1 MYTIGQVSKMTG
13 LPVSTLRYYDR
24 EGLFPDLE
32 RDAGIRQFSD
42 AEIEIIK
49 TIDCLKKSGLEIKAI
64 RQFLEWAKQG
74 ESTFPERLQLLEA
87 QREVMK
93 EEMDKLAETLAMI
106 DYKCWY
112 FAQAIEMGEEAADQI
127 PPEQMPPA
135 IREVWSRLKQETPE
149 H

>member
-32 RDAGIRQFSD
+32 RDAGIRQFSE

-74 ESTFPERLQLLEA
+74 ESTFPDRLELLET
-87 QREVMK
+87 QREAMK
-93 EEMDKLAETLAMI
+93 EEMAKLEQTLAMI

-112 FAQAIEMGEEAADQI
+112 FSKAIEVGEAAASQI
-127 PPEQMPPA
+127 SPEQMA
-135 IREVWSRLKQETPE
+135 AEIRQAWEVMEGKNDE
-149 H
+149 